1 METKTLITKHFGRYR
16 INNNV
21 LADGLAYITSYLGIT
36 KYKLYHSAY
45 RLYKKKPYVYD
56 SHNGIYLLLIKVA
69 MAWSMSFPFPE
80 RISNRDIYKC
90 LNYILAL
97 AKGEIGINQ
106 LINGFWT
113 GYNPIFLHTQNE
125 IFKKLEGF
133 GYLVDNHCDLLTHQT
148 LFRASFILA
157 WPVEH
162 FTQGNF
168 TEFHQIYY
176 SFLMK
181 EVKEEYKVQAQ
192 NVITQT
198 IDNADEAVKNT
209 QVYFY

>member
-16 INNNV
+16 IYDKE
-21 LADGLAYITSYLGIT
+21 LADNLAYITSYLGIT

-56 SHNGIYLLLIKVA
+56 GHNGIYLLLIKVA

-80 RISNRDIYKC
+80 RISNRDVCKC
-90 LNYILAL
+90 LNYILA
-97 AKGEIGINQ
+97 KGGIRINQ
-106 LINGFWT
+106 LIDGFWT
-113 GYNPIFLHTQNE
+113 GYNPIFSHTQTEVFN
-125 IFKKLEGF
+125 KLEAF
-133 GYLVDNHCDLLTHQT
+133 GYLVDNHSDLLTYQT

-162 FTQGNF
+162 FTQENF

-198 IDNADEAVKNT
+198 IDNASEDTKNT